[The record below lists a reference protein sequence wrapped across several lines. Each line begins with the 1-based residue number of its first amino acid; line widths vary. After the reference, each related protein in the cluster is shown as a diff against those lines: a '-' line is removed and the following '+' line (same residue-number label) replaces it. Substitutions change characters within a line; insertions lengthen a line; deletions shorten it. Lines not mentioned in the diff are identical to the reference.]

1 MGHVKTQKE
10 FNMAYGY
17 TGNKDLSEITC
28 YSHNLY
34 LNLTE
39 LYISTFSWSGLPK
52 GLDATILETQLK
64 DNQSVCIFRI
74 PFTDMFLSL
83 PYVERSKNPYGQP
96 YSVKPISPYIDID
109 LELIVNRDCVLIYDN
124 KVRYPVQQILT
135 NYANRI
141 NKCDK
146 IIDVNLD
153 QQSLPYIYGVKQTM
167 KKSFNDFIEKV
178 KEFVPFMVV
187 DEKMDIEKS
196 FKSIDNRVEFKGLNI
211 HELRAKLMC
220 DVLEFIGIP
229 NDKETKKE
237 RLIVNEVNQRMGL
250 TNTNYFSRY
259 DERNQA
265 LRRLRIV
272 FNDFDEVKVERS
284 SDLIGIIHNDAEW
297 YYKK

>member
-1 MGHVKTQKE
+1 MGHVKTQQE

-17 TGNKDLSEITC
+17 TGNKNLSELTC
-28 YSHNLY
+28 YSHDLY

-39 LYISTFSWSGLPK
+39 LYISTFSWSDLPK

-64 DNQSVCIFRI
+64 EHHSVCIFRI
-74 PFTDMFLSL
+74 PFTDMYLSL
-83 PYVERSKNPYGQP
+83 PYVEKGKNAYGQP
-96 YSVKPISPYIDID
+96 YRVKPVSPYVTVDF
-109 LELIVNRDCVLIYDN
+109 ELIVNRDCVLIYDN
-124 KVRYPVQQILT
+124 KVRYSVQHTLT

-153 QQSLPYIYGVKQTM
+153 QQSLPYIYGIKQTM
-167 KKSFNDFIEKV
+167 KKSFLDFIEKV
-178 KEFVPFMVV
+178 KEFVPFVVV

-211 HELRAKLMC
+211 HELRTKLMG

-272 FNDFDEVKVERS
+272 FNDFDGVKIERS
-284 SDLIGIIHNDAEW
+284 SDLIGSLHNNVE
-297 YYKK
+297 